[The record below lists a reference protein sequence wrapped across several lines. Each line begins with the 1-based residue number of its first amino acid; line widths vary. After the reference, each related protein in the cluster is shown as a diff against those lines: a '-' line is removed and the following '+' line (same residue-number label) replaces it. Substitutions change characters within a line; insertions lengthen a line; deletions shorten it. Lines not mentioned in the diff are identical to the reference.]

1 MINVKEIL
9 KRKGKE
15 VWSIVSDA
23 MAYKALEIMAEK
35 DVGALMVI
43 DDGKLVGIFS
53 ERDYARKVVLKG
65 KESHQISVS
74 EIMCKDV
81 VCVDL
86 TSTVEECMQ
95 LMTEK
100 HIRHLP
106 VKHDDQVIGIVTIGD
121 IVKQIIA
128 AQKDTIGHL
137 ESYITGGFGG

>member
-43 DDGKLVGIFS
+43 DDGKLVGMFS

-81 VCVDL
+81 VCVKLD
-86 TSTVEECMQ
+86 SSVEECMT

-106 VKHDDQVIGIVTIGD
+106 VKHDDKVVGIVTIGD

-128 AQKDTIGHL
+128 AQQDTIGHL